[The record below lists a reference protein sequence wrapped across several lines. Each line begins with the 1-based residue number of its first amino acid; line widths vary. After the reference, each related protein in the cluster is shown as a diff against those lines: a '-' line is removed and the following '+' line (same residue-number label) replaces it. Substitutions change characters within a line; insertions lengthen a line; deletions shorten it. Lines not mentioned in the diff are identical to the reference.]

1 MQLEPF
7 YCLYHHH
14 KNIYHAYKRAD
25 GAMKHLPGKARAI
38 DADEWDRFC
47 SGDRLVALGLRGFT
61 CEDYHKPAQ
70 DQMVELH
77 WAAVDIDHEHQ
88 KDSQYYAGGPIEWH
102 PKVREICGD
111 DAFIRFSK
119 SGRGVHVIMKTDKP
133 YPFKGTAAASVA
145 AKALIAPLVKRL
157 NDGGIV
163 TCVAGSPNLWVWS
176 EGGYQDWWERTEKTH
191 PLPTIAPT
199 IYTSSVSSGGSITIY
214 GNDTLGANIIGRLIS
229 TDILDARIILCN
241 TIYRW
246 EGIPRHTTVNIGQV
260 KEALK
265 DIITI
270 KTKSQC
276 RPEHANE
283 HNGFIEI
290 DEFSVSLFSS
300 PDNTAP
306 GAGWLFK
313 IPLE

>member
-14 KNIYHAYKRAD
+14 KNIYRAYKRAD

-88 KDSQYYAGGPIEWH
+88 KDSKWYAGGPIEWH

-119 SGRGVHVIMKTDKP
+119 SGRGLHVIMKTDKP

-145 AKALIAPLVKRL
+145 AKALIAPLVKKL
-157 NDGGIV
+157 NDGGIM

-176 EGGYQDWWERTEKTH
+176 EGGYQDWWERTKKTH
-191 PLPTIAPT
+191 PVPTVAPT
-199 IYTSSVSSGGSITIY
+199 IYTSSICGDIRINGGT
-214 GNDTLGANIIGRLIS
+214 GLGSDIVWQLVAQN
-229 TDILDARIILCN
+229 ILDCSTTCYNEQGRNFLIVKRHN
-241 TIYRW
+241 TI
-246 EGIPRHTTVNIGQV
+246 NIGQV

-276 RPEHANE
+276 RPEHVNE